1 LADIVVVLS
10 LFACIDMLENS
21 ITIINKLGLHARAA
35 AKLVSTASAF
45 SSKVKI
51 SFNGKEVDGKSIM
64 SVMMLAASQGCEIQL
79 KIDGDDEQAAMDAIV
94 ELINDYFGEGE

>member
-1 LADIVVVLS
+1 MI
-10 LFACIDMLENS
+10 ENN

-45 SSKVKI
+45 SSKIKI

-64 SVMMLAASQGCEIQL
+64 SVMMLAASKGCDLTI
-79 KIDGDDEQAAMDAIV
+79 KADGEDETSAMNAIIH
-94 ELINDYFGEGE
+94 LINNRFDEEE